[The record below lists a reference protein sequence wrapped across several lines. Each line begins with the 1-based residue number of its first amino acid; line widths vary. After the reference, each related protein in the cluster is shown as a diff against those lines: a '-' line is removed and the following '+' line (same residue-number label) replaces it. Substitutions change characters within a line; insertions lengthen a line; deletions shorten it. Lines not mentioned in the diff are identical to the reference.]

1 VVDALAVPEPSEEEL
16 AAAEAGRL
24 AALEATRPQN
34 SFAMDAATYRA
45 STETIVS
52 PSGFGVIMHHAR
64 GVAMFEGNLCR
75 TCEEDT
81 ACIVSLRSE
90 HMELFHPL
98 LHKPRP

>member
-1 VVDALAVPEPSEEEL
+1 LHREGLVVDALAVPEPSEEEL

-34 SFAMDAATYRA
+34 SFAMDAANYRA

-64 GVAMFEGNLCR
+64 GVAMFKAISAAFVKR
-75 TCEEDT
+75 IQH
-81 ACIVSLRSE
+81 AS
-90 HMELFHPL
+90 
-98 LHKPRP
+98 